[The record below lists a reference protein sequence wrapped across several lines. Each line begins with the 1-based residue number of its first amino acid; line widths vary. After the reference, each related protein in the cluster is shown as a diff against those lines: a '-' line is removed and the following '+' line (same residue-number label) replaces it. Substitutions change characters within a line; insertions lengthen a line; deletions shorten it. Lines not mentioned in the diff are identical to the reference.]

1 MMAGKKLEIAIPIFH
16 DLTALDAIGPYEVLQ
31 LLPNAQIKFVS
42 HKPGLLRAC
51 RGSLSL
57 QATASFEE
65 VPNPQV
71 VLVPGGPGSKALMQ
85 DQVLL
90 DWLRKVQQFLS
101 SEPTVPVHDTTLFT
115 TSVCTGSHLLAAA
128 GILRGLEAT
137 THWNTY
143 DVLSQYGAK
152 PVAKRVVR
160 QGKILTAAGVSSGID
175 MALELAALIADE
187 TTAKVIQ
194 LLIEYDPQPPFD
206 TGSVSKAGPELTA
219 RTIEFVKKIVPITDL

>member
-90 DWLRKVQQFLS
+90 DWLRKV
-101 SEPTVPVHDTTLFT
+101 HDTTLFT

-160 QGKILTAAGVSSGID
+160 ARSSRQQEYLQGSTWRLSW
-175 MALELAALIADE
+175 
-187 TTAKVIQ
+187 Q
-194 LLIEYDPQPPFD
+194 L
-206 TGSVSKAGPELTA
+206 
-219 RTIEFVKKIVPITDL
+219 

>member
-90 DWLRKVQQFLS
+90 DWLRK
-101 SEPTVPVHDTTLFT
+101 VHDTTLFT

>member
-71 VLVPGGPGSKALMQ
+71 VLVPGGPGSRALMQ

-90 DWLRKVQQFLS
+90 DWLRK
-101 SEPTVPVHDTTLFT
+101 VHDTTLFT